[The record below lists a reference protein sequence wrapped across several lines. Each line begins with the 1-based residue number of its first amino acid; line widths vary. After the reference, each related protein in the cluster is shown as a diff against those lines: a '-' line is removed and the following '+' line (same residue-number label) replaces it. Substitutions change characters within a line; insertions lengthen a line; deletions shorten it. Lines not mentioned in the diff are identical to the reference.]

1 MRDVGRGDDRG
12 NFGGEDN
19 AHGGCGARS
28 VATSMISSDI
38 DRKRVSTY
46 SNPVANMHVMNI
58 FLLKGTFNLHR
69 LAVGRSK
76 MTISDAM
83 LKAP

>member
-1 MRDVGRGDDRG
+1 
-12 NFGGEDN
+12 
-19 AHGGCGARS
+19 
-28 VATSMISSDI
+28 MISSDI